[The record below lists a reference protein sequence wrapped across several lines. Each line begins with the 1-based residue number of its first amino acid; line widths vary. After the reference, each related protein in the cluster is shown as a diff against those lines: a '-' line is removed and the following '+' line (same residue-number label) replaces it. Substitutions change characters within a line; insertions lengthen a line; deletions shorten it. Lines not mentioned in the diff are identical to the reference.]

1 MFQAVVQTVN
11 NLLRPEA
18 LESWKDMNS
27 TEQAH
32 TATMLLDVLEEGAF
46 LLANNMYGNR
56 FSDGA
61 ANIGKNTVEL
71 DHLNS
76 LDHIGFL
83 FIQAEDLNFCWLLS
97 DGVFVFCF
105 FLSLLL
111 PDLEVHVLNPEKDQQ
126 DLSFPQNSSS
136 ESTIQLSASTIKQ
149 YSRNGQQTL
158 LKLIQ
163 TPLSCD
169 GPSSYF
175 HACLKQFGVQLTKL
189 VVHNNGLIRLTK
201 VLRQFLFLMVS

>member
-11 NLLRPEA
+11 NLLRPEV

-105 FLSLLL
+105 FV
-111 PDLEVHVLNPEKDQQ
+111 P
-126 DLSFPQNSSS
+126 
-136 ESTIQLSASTIKQ
+136 SAARS
-149 YSRNGQQTL
+149 
-158 LKLIQ
+158 
-163 TPLSCD
+163 
-169 GPSSYF
+169 
-175 HACLKQFGVQLTKL
+175 
-189 VVHNNGLIRLTK
+189 
-201 VLRQFLFLMVS
+201 

>member
-71 DHLNS
+71 DHINS
-76 LDHIGFL
+76 LDHIDF
-83 FIQAEDLNFCWLLS
+83 FIYSNWGSQILLAAFWQCLC
-97 DGVFVFCF
+97 FVFC
-105 FLSLLL
+105 
-111 PDLEVHVLNPEKDQQ
+111 
-126 DLSFPQNSSS
+126 SFCCQ
-136 ESTIQLSASTIKQ
+136 I
-149 YSRNGQQTL
+149 
-158 LKLIQ
+158 LK
-163 TPLSCD
+163 SM
-169 GPSSYF
+169 F
-175 HACLKQFGVQLTKL
+175 
-189 VVHNNGLIRLTK
+189 
-201 VLRQFLFLMVS
+201 

>member
-18 LESWKDMNS
+18 LESWKDMNN
-27 TEQAH
+27 TEQAR

-76 LDHIGFL
+76 LDHIGSL
-83 FIQAEDLNFCWLLS
+83 FIQAEDLNFRWLHS
-97 DGVFVFCF
+97 DSVCFFVF
-105 FLSLLL
+105 LL
-111 PDLEVHVLNPEKDQQ
+111 PDLEVHVLNTEMEKQ

-149 YSRNGQQTL
+149 YSRNGQQPL

-163 TPLSCD
+163 MPLSCD

-175 HACLKQFGVQLTKL
+175 HACLKQFGAQ
-189 VVHNNGLIRLTK
+189 
-201 VLRQFLFLMVS
+201 

>member
-18 LESWKDMNS
+18 LESWKDMNN

-61 ANIGKNTVEL
+61 ANIGKNTAEL
-71 DHLNS
+71 DRPNS
-76 LDHIGFL
+76 LDHLDVL

-97 DGVFVFCF
+97 DSVFFSPICC
-105 FLSLLL
+105 
-111 PDLEVHVLNPEKDQQ
+111 Q
-126 DLSFPQNSSS
+126 
-136 ESTIQLSASTIKQ
+136 I
-149 YSRNGQQTL
+149 
-158 LKLIQ
+158 LK
-163 TPLSCD
+163 SM
-169 GPSSYF
+169 F
-175 HACLKQFGVQLTKL
+175 
-189 VVHNNGLIRLTK
+189 
-201 VLRQFLFLMVS
+201 

>member
-56 FSDGA
+56 FSDSA

-76 LDHIGFL
+76 LDHLDGL
-83 FIQAEDLNFCWLLS
+83 FIQFEVNFCWLLS
-97 DGVFVFCF
+97 NCVLFFFPPFCC
-105 FLSLLL
+105 
-111 PDLEVHVLNPEKDQQ
+111 Q
-126 DLSFPQNSSS
+126 
-136 ESTIQLSASTIKQ
+136 I
-149 YSRNGQQTL
+149 
-158 LKLIQ
+158 LK
-163 TPLSCD
+163 SM
-169 GPSSYF
+169 F
-175 HACLKQFGVQLTKL
+175 
-189 VVHNNGLIRLTK
+189 
-201 VLRQFLFLMVS
+201 

>member
-11 NLLRPEA
+11 NLLRPDA

-27 TEQAH
+27 SEQAH

-56 FSDGA
+56 FSEGA
-61 ANIGKNTVEL
+61 ANIGKNAVEL

-97 DGVFVFCF
+97 DSVFRF
-105 FLSLLL
+105 FFF
-111 PDLEVHVLNPEKDQQ
+111 
-126 DLSFPQNSSS
+126 SFPFSSPFCCQS
-136 ESTIQLSASTIKQ
+136 
-149 YSRNGQQTL
+149 
-158 LKLIQ
+158 LK
-163 TPLSCD
+163 SM
-169 GPSSYF
+169 F
-175 HACLKQFGVQLTKL
+175 
-189 VVHNNGLIRLTK
+189 
-201 VLRQFLFLMVS
+201 